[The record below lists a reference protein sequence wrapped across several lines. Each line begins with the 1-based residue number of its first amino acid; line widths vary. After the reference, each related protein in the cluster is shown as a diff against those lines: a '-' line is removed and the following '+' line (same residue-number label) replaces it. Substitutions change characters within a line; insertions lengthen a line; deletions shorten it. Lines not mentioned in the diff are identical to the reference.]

1 MTTKEALDLLAVWLP
16 HGRTLT
22 WPEFRAL
29 RDEAQNVH
37 ETNFEICARLAGVSI
52 LGVGPYHKALLGRIQ
67 VRRDELAQDAAITVS
82 GGLTPGAPARRVRV
96 SGGCLL
102 KTTPIHPPSTHDRAE
117 GYREA
122 ARRLRDALAAML
134 EEVRP

>member
-1 MTTKEALDLLAVWLP
+1 MTTKEALDLLAAWTP
-16 HGRTLT
+16 RGRTLT

-29 RDEAQNVH
+29 RDEAQSVH

-67 VRRDELAQDAAITVS
+67 ARRAELAQDAAITVG
-82 GGLTPGAPARRVRV
+82 GGLTSGTPGGR
-96 SGGCLL
+96 LL

-134 EEVRP
+134 EEVRS